1 MPLCIAQIEG
11 CDLQHR
17 QHSVYFKASKYYS
30 DTLECKN
37 VMLFSV
43 TKRTS
48 MTRLVECNQLLEGHS
63 ASSSNN
69 FLQLKK
75 KQPHKRM
82 LKQ

>member
-43 TKRTS
+43 TKKDEYDQTCG
-48 MTRLVECNQLLEGHS
+48 MQS
-63 ASSSNN
+63 AS
-69 FLQLKK
+69 
-75 KQPHKRM
+75 
-82 LKQ
+82 